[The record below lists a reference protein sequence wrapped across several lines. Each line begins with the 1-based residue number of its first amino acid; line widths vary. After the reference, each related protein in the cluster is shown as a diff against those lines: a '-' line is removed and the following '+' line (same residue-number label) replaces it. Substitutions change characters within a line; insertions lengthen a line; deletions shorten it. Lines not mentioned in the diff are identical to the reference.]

1 MLAPYFFLN
10 QNSGNS
16 ILPKFSIFIS
26 QEIIGTKNELNN
38 TKIVFEALK
47 KSINFENLKFYP
59 MKSIS
64 LLKVFGIGI
73 IGGTLPLAIYFSVA
87 SPDQLLSDQV
97 IDGDR
102 QNSSRFASLNPTGP
116 VDFVPAAES
125 TINSVV
131 HVTTKVVRTT
141 FQRDPFQEFFYGPG
155 AGGREFKQYGAA
167 AGSGVI
173 ISSEGYIVTNNHVI
187 AEASEI
193 EVTLNDNSK
202 YTATLV
208 GADPSTD
215 IAVLK
220 IVGNKPFQPI
230 AIGNSDDV
238 KIGEWVL
245 AVGNPFNLTSTVT
258 AGIVSAKARN
268 INLLSN
274 ADKNIVPI
282 ESFIQ
287 TDAAVNPGNSGGALV
302 NIKGELIGINTA
314 IASETGSYSG
324 YSFAVPINL
333 VQKVMR
339 DIIDYGVV
347 QRGFLG
353 VQISDISQELKEK
366 NNLVNLKGVYI
377 SKVIEDGSADKAGLK
392 DGDIILKI
400 GIKEVNSSS
409 ELQEEIGKR
418 MPGDKVQLTIRR
430 DDNEIIKELILR
442 NINGETGITSKDEIN
457 KNAAL
462 GATFIEL
469 TAQEKI
475 ALKITYG
482 VKIKSITTG
491 KLKSIGLTV
500 GTIITKVNNEPID
513 NVEELISKLNI
524 SSSGVLLEIMT
535 ESGMKDYRGFGL

>member
-1 MLAPYFFLN
+1 M
-10 QNSGNS
+10 
-16 ILPKFSIFIS
+16 
-26 QEIIGTKNELNN
+26 
-38 TKIVFEALK
+38 
-47 KSINFENLKFYP
+47 
-59 MKSIS
+59 
-64 LLKVFGIGI
+64 
-73 IGGTLPLAIYFSVA
+73 
-87 SPDQLLSDQV
+87 
-97 IDGDR
+97 
-102 QNSSRFASLNPTGP
+102 
-116 VDFVPAAES
+116 
-125 TINSVV
+125 
-131 HVTTKVVRTT
+131 
-141 FQRDPFQEFFYGPG
+141 
-155 AGGREFKQYGAA
+155 
-167 AGSGVI
+167 
-173 ISSEGYIVTNNHVI
+173 
-187 AEASEI
+187 
-193 EVTLNDNSK
+193 
-202 YTATLV
+202 
-208 GADPSTD
+208 
-215 IAVLK
+215 
-220 IVGNKPFQPI
+220 
-230 AIGNSDDV
+230 
-238 KIGEWVL
+238 
-245 AVGNPFNLTSTVT
+245 
-258 AGIVSAKARN
+258 
-268 INLLSN
+268 
-274 ADKNIVPI
+274 
-282 ESFIQ
+282 
-287 TDAAVNPGNSGGALV
+287 

-324 YSFAVPINL
+324 YSFAIPINL
-333 VQKVMR
+333 AQKVMR

-430 DDNEIIKELILR
+430 DGSELIKELILR
-442 NINGETGITSKDEIN
+442 NINGETGITSKEETT

-469 TAQEKI
+469 TSQEKI

>member
-1 MLAPYFFLN
+1 M
-10 QNSGNS
+10 
-16 ILPKFSIFIS
+16 
-26 QEIIGTKNELNN
+26 
-38 TKIVFEALK
+38 
-47 KSINFENLKFYP
+47 
-59 MKSIS
+59 
-64 LLKVFGIGI
+64 
-73 IGGTLPLAIYFSVA
+73 
-87 SPDQLLSDQV
+87 
-97 IDGDR
+97 
-102 QNSSRFASLNPTGP
+102 
-116 VDFVPAAES
+116 
-125 TINSVV
+125 
-131 HVTTKVVRTT
+131 
-141 FQRDPFQEFFYGPG
+141 
-155 AGGREFKQYGAA
+155 
-167 AGSGVI
+167 
-173 ISSEGYIVTNNHVI
+173 
-187 AEASEI
+187 
-193 EVTLNDNSK
+193 
-202 YTATLV
+202 
-208 GADPSTD
+208 
-215 IAVLK
+215 
-220 IVGNKPFQPI
+220 
-230 AIGNSDDV
+230 
-238 KIGEWVL
+238 
-245 AVGNPFNLTSTVT
+245 
-258 AGIVSAKARN
+258 
-268 INLLSN
+268 
-274 ADKNIVPI
+274 
-282 ESFIQ
+282 
-287 TDAAVNPGNSGGALV
+287 

-324 YSFAVPINL
+324 YSFAIPINL
-333 VQKVMR
+333 AQKVMR

-377 SKVIEDGSADKAGLK
+377 SKVIDDGSADKAGLK

-430 DDNEIIKELILR
+430 DGSELIKELILR
-442 NINGETGITSKDEIN
+442 NINGETGITSKEETT

-469 TAQEKI
+469 TSQEKI